1 MKKIFVSIFIL
12 LVAIVTM
19 AYLYFSKLNS
29 DHAQT
34 DLSLYAATGSSGF
47 IFSFENDKSIL
58 GILKEQDIFEEAI
71 GNENFKA
78 LHSLENNLLAL
89 PTINQLIEKQTIYLN
104 FIPGKKQHTDYLFST
119 QTGGNA
125 SQQQLYQTLK
135 ANVISLD
142 TTANLAKITLKDS
155 TVFYLGIKAQ
165 LILLSN
171 APDPVIKALG
181 SNSEKAD
188 HKFIEYIKSNNRQTR
203 NTLAQLYINFNKLPE
218 LLKNI
223 IPGKLNGELAILD
236 KQDSYAVLT
245 YSFSNERVLFAG
257 STMTN
262 DPNSYYHLFTEIP
275 AQKIT
280 IDNILPESTATYSI
294 YAIDNYASW
303 RKGLKTWFINRK
315 EDKKITKI
323 QEEISTKYHLNPEEL
338 FPKYF
343 SNQFVSA
350 QLSTGEKLG
359 AINLSNGD
367 KLNQLLID
375 LSDPYDEDIKLFKE
389 PDLLYAYFGTPL
401 QSFKRP
407 YYTIIDNYLVFA
419 NNASTLQSFLSNYKN
434 NKLLI
439 NSIRYTNTSNQLPNT
454 SNISFYIDLHN
465 SSNLLR
471 KNMATP
477 YYRQLTAKDGLK
489 EYETFVYQLSGDYGK
504 FQTNILLNKTNNTLE
519 DK

>member
-78 LHSLENNLLAL
+78 LQSLQNNLLAA
-89 PTINQLIEKQTIYLN
+89 PAINQLIDKQTIYLN
-104 FIPGKKQHTDYLFST
+104 FIPGKKQQTDYLFST
-119 QTGGNA
+119 QTAGNA
-125 SQQQLYQTLK
+125 SPQQLYQALK
-135 ANVISLD
+135 ANVTTLD
-142 TTANLAKITLKDS
+142 TTGNIATITLKDS
-155 TVFYLGIKAQ
+155 TIFYLGVKAQ
-165 LILLSN
+165 LVLLSN
-171 APDPVIKALG
+171 SPEPILKAL
-181 SNSEKAD
+181 SANSEKAD
-188 HKFIEYIKSNNRQTR
+188 HTFVEYIKSNNRQTR

-218 LLKNI
+218 LLKNM
-223 IPGKLNGELAILD
+223 IPGKLNGELSVLD

-257 STMTN
+257 TTLVN
-262 DPNSYYHLFTEIP
+262 TPNSYYNLFSEIP

-280 IDNILPESTATYSI
+280 IDNILPENTAIYSI
-294 YAIDNYASW
+294 YAIDNYVNW

-323 QEEISTKYHLNPEEL
+323 QEDISTKYHLNPEEL

-343 SNQFVSA
+343 NNQFVNV
-350 QLSTGEKLG
+350 QLSTGEKIG

-375 LSDPYDEDIKLFKE
+375 LSDQYDEEIKLFKE

-419 NNASTLQSFLSNYKN
+419 NYASTLQSFLNNYKN
-434 NKLLI
+434 NQLLI
-439 NSIRYTNTSNQLPNT
+439 NSARYTNTSNQLPNT

-471 KNMATP
+471 KNIATP
-477 YYRQLTAKDGLK
+477 YYRQLTSKDGLK
-489 EYETFVYQLSGDYGK
+489 EYETFVYQLSGDHGK
-504 FQTNILLNKTNNTLE
+504 FQTNILLNKITNTEENN
-519 DK
+519 